1 MQLAN
6 RVANGVEF
14 LVSRLDQQQP
24 FRARFHL
31 SLPSINGLD
40 MRNDVD
46 ACCQLMLDEMLGN
59 FAGFVLRSRGRENDS
74 FVSHIKS
81 AISSEPQAF
90 RLDGPQAL

>member
-1 MQLAN
+1 MQVSNRIAN
-6 RVANGVEF
+6 RGEF

-31 SLPSINGLD
+31 SLPSINRFD

-46 ACCQLMLDEMLGN
+46 ARCQSMLDEMLGN
-59 FAGFVLRSRGRENDS
+59 LAGFVLGSRGREDDS
-74 FVSHIKS
+74 FIRHIKS
-81 AISSEPQAF
+81 AISSEPPAF